1 MSVLSQHRV
10 LVLNKAWAILR
21 VVTVRQAIEMLANQE
36 SVKARVIDP
45 SQDFATFTWD
55 DWSAIRPTAGDDVI
69 RGVGADFKIPNVI
82 MVTGYDKLPYSS
94 TNFSRRNIYRR
105 DNNTCQYCGEKLPT
119 EELTIEHI
127 NPRSRGGQTTWLNCV
142 LACVK
147 CNSQK
152 ANRLPEE
159 AYRGRGQPNYDPVT
173 CPTGW
178 KGSSP
183 MKLRKKPERPK
194 LIVWRGD
201 RKTMPKDWS
210 HFVSEAYWSVELEN
224 ENSGSVE

>member
-21 VVTVRQAIEMLANQE
+21 VITVRQAIELLAHSEQ
-36 SVKARVIDP
+36 VRARIIDP
-45 SQDFATFTWD
+45 SQDFATFTWA
-55 DWSAIRPTAGDDVI
+55 DWSAIRPAKGEDVI
-69 RGVGADFKIPNVI
+69 RGVGQDFKIPNVI
-82 MVTGYDKLPYSS
+82 MVTNYDKQPYAS

-127 NPRSRGGQTTWLNCV
+127 VPKSRGGKTTWDNCV

-147 CNSQK
+147 CNTQK

-159 AYRGRGQPNYDPVT
+159 AVRGKGQPVYDPINA
-173 CPTGW
+173 PHGW
-178 KGSSP
+178 KGPSP

-201 RKTMPKDWS
+201 RKTMPKDWH
-210 HFVSEAYWSVELEN
+210 HFVSTAYWETTLEN
-224 ENSGSVE
+224 DITAEE